1 MLLKLIKIKVCLSR
15 ERMEIKNG
23 FYVNVS
29 WGGGGWLAINIPQE
43 EVKTNY
49 AKTNYWTLMNLSK
62 LLQVTRRKFLF
73 NPLIPVSDQDRISPY
88 YIYTISCRHVMRI
101 KKNVNNRIA
110 NWSDTKF
117 SKLTK
122 WESFGRQ

>member
-1 MLLKLIKIKVCLSR
+1 MGFMLMYL
-15 ERMEIKNG
+15 
-23 FYVNVS
+23 
-29 WGGGGWLAINIPQE
+29 GGGGGGLAINIPQE

-62 LLQVTRRKFLF
+62 LLQVMRRKVLF

-88 YIYTISCRHVMRI
+88 YIYTILCRQVMRI

-110 NWSDTKF
+110 N
-117 SKLTK
+117 
-122 WESFGRQ
+122 